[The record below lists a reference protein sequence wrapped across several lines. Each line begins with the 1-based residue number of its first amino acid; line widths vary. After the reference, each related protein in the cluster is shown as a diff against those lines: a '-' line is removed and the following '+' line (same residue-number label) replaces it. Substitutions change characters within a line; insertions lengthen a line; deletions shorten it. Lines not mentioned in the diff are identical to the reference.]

1 MQQLSQVA
9 YIDHYPFF
17 QEWLINTAKT
27 VSSRLRRSQDHFING
42 KRVKASKHRDV
53 VDPATEKVITRVGLG
68 GKREIN
74 LAVQAARKAFPKWSV
89 SAPDERTRI
98 ILKYADLIEE
108 NQDVFTELAIRDGGI
123 PRAVAETCAFFCAL
137 FLRYYAG
144 WPTKITGQ
152 TLPSTPHGKDLAD
165 VLAYT
170 LREPIGVVGGIT
182 PWNYAFGMEM
192 LKIAPA
198 LATGCCLVL
207 KPAEEAPIAGLFLA
221 ELAHQAGVPDGV
233 FSVVNGLGHQA
244 GAALAEHPDVDK
256 IAFTGSTEVGRLI
269 VHAATGNLKKV
280 SLELGGKSPV
290 FVFPDADMDLAIP
303 GAAMAGFAMSGQNCV
318 CGSRLYVHED
328 VADQVAEGIAAFAA
342 QLSMGS
348 TQNANSDIGPLISAK
363 QRNRVEKM
371 IRNAKKQGAKL
382 VCGGARGKGK
392 GFYIQPTLF
401 DHCKPSMELVKNE
414 VFGPVIAMQR
424 FSDKHDFEALAAMA
438 NDSCYGLSGS
448 VWTRDLQ
455 TAMVMT
461 KAINT
466 GQIGVNCHAAMDPSM
481 PFGGTKESGWG
492 AEFGEA
498 GIELF
503 TKDKAVTL
511 MWN

>member
-98 ILKYADLIEE
+98 IFKYADLIEE

-244 GAALAEHPDVDK
+244 L
-256 IAFTGSTEVGRLI
+256 SLI
-269 VHAATGNLKKV
+269 H
-280 SLELGGKSPV
+280 
-290 FVFPDADMDLAIP
+290 I
-303 GAAMAGFAMSGQNCV
+303 
-318 CGSRLYVHED
+318 
-328 VADQVAEGIAAFAA
+328 
-342 QLSMGS
+342 
-348 TQNANSDIGPLISAK
+348 
-363 QRNRVEKM
+363 
-371 IRNAKKQGAKL
+371 
-382 VCGGARGKGK
+382 
-392 GFYIQPTLF
+392 
-401 DHCKPSMELVKNE
+401 
-414 VFGPVIAMQR
+414 
-424 FSDKHDFEALAAMA
+424 
-438 NDSCYGLSGS
+438 
-448 VWTRDLQ
+448 
-455 TAMVMT
+455 
-461 KAINT
+461 
-466 GQIGVNCHAAMDPSM
+466 
-481 PFGGTKESGWG
+481 
-492 AEFGEA
+492 
-498 GIELF
+498 
-503 TKDKAVTL
+503 
-511 MWN
+511 